1 MASYP
6 SPNLTLCLEAGQ
18 THGPGQPSLKESPG
32 HCLEKEKKM
41 GVLYQGNGGF

>member
-6 SPNLTLCLEAGQ
+6 FPNLTLCLEAGQ

-32 HCLEKEKKM
+32 HCLEKEKM